1 MPQTVIKAREIMA
14 KPEAGFKD
22 LAELIET
29 DQAIAA
35 KILKLANSS
44 YYAMRGEISTIQ
56 RALVVLGHKA
66 LGEIMTLGAAAGLLG
81 DKLEGYGMDVGD
93 LWKHSL
99 AVAFG
104 SRRIAE
110 KVAPELANDAFTSG
124 LLHDS
129 GKLILDSYIV
139 ERWQQFEDIMADGRH
154 SFLEAEKKVL
164 ELDHPE
170 IAFEVCQSWHIPLP
184 LTQAIKYHHYPSR
197 SDDNQLAYIVHTA
210 DATAMMTGLGVGI
223 DGVMYQIEEKA
234 MPFLGLKEEDLS
246 EVMSHILLATKKIT
260 ESG

>member
-1 MPQTVIKAREIMA
+1 
-14 KPEAGFKD
+14 
-22 LAELIET
+22 
-29 DQAIAA
+29 
-35 KILKLANSS
+35 
-44 YYAMRGEISTIQ
+44 
-56 RALVVLGHKA
+56 
-66 LGEIMTLGAAAGLLG
+66 
-81 DKLEGYGMDVGD
+81 
-93 LWKHSL
+93 
-99 AVAFG
+99 
-104 SRRIAE
+104 
-110 KVAPELANDAFTSG
+110 
-124 LLHDS
+124 
-129 GKLILDSYIV
+129 
-139 ERWQQFEDIMADGRH
+139 
-154 SFLEAEKKVL
+154 L